1 MRLAMLAALSLA
13 VFGLSGCSQE
23 TPPPATSAT
32 DRPETAAPPPASEPS
47 CRLTMGW
54 DPWEPYHYLD
64 PAGEERGLD
73 VELVSAI
80 AASADCEI
88 EFERDSWAS
97 LLRRVAAG
105 EVDLVSG
112 ATQTPERDEYA
123 QFSDPYRQEAFVL
136 FTRSGGDD
144 RFTGSTLAEMLTDG
158 MRIGVTDG
166 YLYGELVENLRDD
179 PRFTEQF
186 VVADIGET
194 NATRLMNGEIDGFL
208 EDRFVAAAVI
218 RRRGL
223 EDDVNAGLVISSN
236 DVRLMF
242 SRASV
247 DPTLIAR
254 FNESMAGLRRDGDF
268 DAIQSRYLR

>member
-1 MRLAMLAALSLA
+1 MRLAMLATVSLL
-13 VFGLSGCSQE
+13 VLGLPGCGQE
-23 TPPPATSAT
+23 APPPVQSAT
-32 DRPETAAPPPASEPS
+32 DNPQSAAPPPASEPA

-64 PAGEERGLD
+64 PSGEERGLD

-88 EFERDSWAS
+88 DFERDSWAS

-105 EVDLVSG
+105 EVDLISG

-123 QFSDPYRQEAFVL
+123 RFSDPYRQEAFVL
-136 FTRSGGDD
+136 FTRAGDES
-144 RFTGSTLAEMLTDG
+144 RFTGSTLAALLEGG

-166 YLYGELVENLRDD
+166 YLYGTTVESLRDD

-194 NATRLMNGEIDGFL
+194 NATRLMNGDIDGFL

-223 EDDVNAGLVISSN
+223 EEDVNAGLVISST

-247 DPTLIAR
+247 DPALIAR
-254 FNESMAGLRRDGDF
+254 FNESMASLRRAGDF